1 MVWLPLWSEIG
12 SSFIKTGAC
21 VHEHTG
27 RTCLSLRNDNPKWVH
42 SWNHHIL
49 VSMITIFNMVWNR
62 EIVKSNLSS
71 KGSCKTYVLR
81 KEFYIKWSFV
91 VWTSKATNSSPTYL
105 FESFQGRN
113 WFFMS
118 SNPGMM
124 NLRFHHELCGSI
136 SSPGTPNTHLKMDVW
151 WFPTISSRK
160 IWQPSSNRNNQEPF
174 INL

>member
-71 KGSCKTYVLR
+71 KGSCKTYV
-81 KEFYIKWSFV
+81 W
-91 VWTSKATNSSPTYL
+91 
-105 FESFQGRN
+105 GRN
-113 WFFMS
+113 STS
-118 SNPGMM
+118 SGHLLFGPAKPRTRLQHICLKVSRVGIGFSCLQNPGWWIFGFIM
-124 NLRFHHELCGSI
+124 NFVEVYHHLE
-136 SSPGTPNTHLKMDVW
+136 PQTPT
-151 WFPTISSRK
+151 
-160 IWQPSSNRNNQEPF
+160 
-174 INL
+174 